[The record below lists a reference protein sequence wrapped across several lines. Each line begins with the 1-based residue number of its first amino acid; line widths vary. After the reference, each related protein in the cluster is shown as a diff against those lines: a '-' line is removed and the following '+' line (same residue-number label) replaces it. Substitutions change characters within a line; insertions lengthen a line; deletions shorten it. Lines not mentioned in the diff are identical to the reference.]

1 MATDCTTSLLIL
13 QDRDMNLQRID
24 RDLAHLP
31 VEKASTQKKIA
42 DLEAEIA
49 AGKQLVKELEV
60 RGKMIETAMG
70 DVEQQLLKYK
80 NQQLLVKKNDEYQ
93 ALTHEIELTESKIS
107 DLEEKEIELLYELD
121 EARKK
126 QGEDE
131 AVCREK
137 IEVEKRF
144 LGRLDEKE
152 ANLKGEI
159 DAARQALAE
168 VEASIEK
175 PMLSVYRRVSRGLK
189 FPIIV
194 AQKDAKCQ
202 GCHMRVSSSV
212 EVEVMKGNEI
222 TTCDNCGRILY
233 FDA

>member
-13 QDRDMNLQRID
+13 QDRDMNLQRIE
-24 RDLAHLP
+24 RDLANLP
-31 VEKASTQKKIA
+31 LERASTQQKIA
-42 DLEAEIA
+42 DLEAEIE
-49 AGKQLVKELEV
+49 AGKQRVKELEV
-60 RGKMIETAMG
+60 RGKLIETEMG
-70 DVEQQLLKYK
+70 EVEEQALKYK
-80 NQQLLVKKNDEYQ
+80 NQQLLVKKNEEYQ
-93 ALTHEIELTESKIS
+93 ALTHEIELTQSKVS

-121 EARKK
+121 ELRKN
-126 QGEDE
+126 QAEDE
-131 AVCREK
+131 KVCREK
-137 IEVEKRF
+137 IEVETRF
-144 LGRLDEKE
+144 LGRLEEKE

-159 DAARQALAE
+159 DAAKQALAD
-168 VEASIEK
+168 VEASLEK

>member
-1 MATDCTTSLLIL
+1 
-13 QDRDMNLQRID
+13 MNLQRIE
-24 RDLAHLP
+24 RDLAYLP
-31 VEKASTQKKIA
+31 KERASTQKKIA

-60 RGKMIETAMG
+60 RGKSIETEMG
-70 DVEQQLLKYK
+70 EVEEQGLKYK
-80 NQQLLVKKNDEYQ
+80 NQQLLVKKNEEYQ
-93 ALTHEIELTESKIS
+93 ALTHEIELTQSKVS

-126 QGEDE
+126 QVDDE

-137 IEVEKRF
+137 IDAEQRF

-152 ANLKGEI
+152 SNLKGEV
-159 DAARQALAE
+159 DAAKQALAD

-175 PMLSVYRRVSRGLK
+175 PMLSIYRRVSRGLK

-194 AQKDAKCQ
+194 SQKNAKCQ